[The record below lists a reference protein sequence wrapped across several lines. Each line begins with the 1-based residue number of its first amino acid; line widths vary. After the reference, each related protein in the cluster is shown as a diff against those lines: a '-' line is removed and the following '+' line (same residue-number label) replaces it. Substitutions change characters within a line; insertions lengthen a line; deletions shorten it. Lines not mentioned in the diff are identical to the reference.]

1 MPDVLH
7 LLMIHARRERIYE
20 AITTVEGIRNW
31 FSRDADLEPRV
42 GGIGEI
48 RFADGQRVIRMK
60 IEELRPAERV
70 VWNVISAAMPA
81 WADTRVEFGM
91 DAAEDGT
98 MLRFAQRGFTDTDD
112 FFAMSATA
120 WANFLLSLK
129 QYAETGEGTP
139 HPDDPLSRSPGAK
152 SERMEA

>member
-7 LLMIHARRERIYE
+7 LLMIHAPRERVYE
-20 AITTVEGIRNW
+20 AIATADGVRNW

-42 GGIGEI
+42 GGSGEI
-48 RFADGQRVIRMK
+48 RFANGQRITNVE
-60 IEELRPAERV
+60 IEELEPAGRIVWKV
-70 VWNVISAAMPA
+70 VSAAMPT
-81 WADTRVEFGM
+81 WADTRIEFRM
-91 DAAEDGT
+91 AAADDGT
-98 MLRFAQRGFTDTDD
+98 MLRFAHRGFDDTDD

-120 WANFLLSLK
+120 RANFLISLK

-152 SERMEA
+152 

>member
-1 MPDVLH
+1 MADVLH
-7 LLMIHARRERIYE
+7 LLEIHAPRERIYE
-20 AITTVEGIRNW
+20 AIATLEGVRNW
-31 FSRDADLEPRV
+31 FSRDADFEPGI
-42 GGIGEI
+42 GGSGEI
-48 RFADGQRVIRMK
+48 RFANGQRVIRV
-60 IEELRPAERV
+60 ETGELAPAERI
-70 VWNVISAAMPA
+70 VWKVLSAAMPA
-81 WADTRVEFGM
+81 WADTRVEFRM
-91 DAAEDGT
+91 DASDGGT
-98 MLRFAQRGFTDTDD
+98 MLHFAHRGFGEMDD